1 MAGDRPLLATP
12 GDLRP
17 RRDGVQVQV
26 GRRARDH
33 RRRRGADLRVVSR
46 NGLDVTAAYPQL
58 AELVALARKPLSRS
72 PEHFRATSPL

>member
-1 MAGDRPLLATP
+1 
-12 GDLRP
+12 
-17 RRDGVQVQV
+17 
-26 GRRARDH
+26 
-33 RRRRGADLRVVSR
+33 VVSR